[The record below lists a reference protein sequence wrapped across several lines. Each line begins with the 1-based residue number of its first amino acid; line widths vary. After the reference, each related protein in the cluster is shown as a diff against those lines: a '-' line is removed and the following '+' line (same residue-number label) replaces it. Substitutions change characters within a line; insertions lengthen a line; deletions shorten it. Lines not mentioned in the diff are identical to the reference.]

1 MLNIEYA
8 TDTYSVFNFNSE
20 QVYAQF
26 ASSGRFITAI
36 IGRLVKIAGF
46 SEQAIYVGSYLLAI
60 ICVLISQY
68 KVYGLLKDDVKNK
81 NFRILIAILIIINPF
96 SIELFL
102 FIEKGVMWLGVLM
115 AVCAVE
121 RIVKYFETNRKR
133 NIVYAMIFMFL
144 ANCSYQGV
152 VGIFVSVSLIYI
164 LKYSSDIKEFV
175 KNNIVV
181 AVTYGIPAVA
191 DYLLIKIL
199 YQGSRVNGQIILS
212 ESVSKIFDGTIQMI
226 ISTYGLLPKYLF
238 IISIGILF
246 SLGVYETIRKKRKA
260 FYEIS
265 KYIYIIIG
273 TIIITVMPQIMQS
286 TSSIWFVPRSTYAF
300 GALYGILIMLLYLNH
315 ETGNFTTIV
324 IIIISIILSIFQ
336 FTKFS
341 TIINDRY
348 KLNEQDYIISMHIIN
363 KIMNYEMSTENKISK
378 IEIYQD
384 KNPRYTYDGIF
395 ATGDINVKAYST
407 DWSTKAII
415 EYYLKRELKQEV
427 IKEDRKRNF
436 LEMDWDEFNIDEQ
449 VILQD
454 DTIIICR
461 Y

>member
-68 KVYGLLKDDVKNK
+68 KVYGLLKDNVKNK